1 MVIRRTIGH
10 TKDEFFLQRKRAT
23 KNEIMSLL
31 EGAGFSRSN
40 PYFIVQQG
48 KVNALCVM
56 SDIDRLNLLKEV
68 AGTTVYDEK
77 KSESLQK
84 MEENRVHIEKI
95 DENLL
100 YMENK
105 LDELR
110 GEKEE
115 LVQYQALDRERRAVE
130 YTLYDKEL
138 RRAREILDDI
148 EHSRLEEVNYKST
161 LYEKVRTLDDDIH
174 NVEDVLTSKSKSL
187 KRNRNVIAE
196 LEEVSVFIYNHLL
209 LLLNLTFLLMHF
221 FDLL

>member
-1 MVIRRTIGH
+1 MEIVFDNSDNRFSLESDEVVIRRTIGH

-56 SDIDRLNLLKEV
+56 SDLDRLNLLKEV

-77 KSESLQK
+77 KAESLQK
-84 MEENRVHIEKI
+84 MDENRKNIETI

-138 RRAREILDDI
+138 RRAREMLDEI
-148 EHSRLEEVNYKST
+148 ERSRLDGVDARSA
-161 LYEKVRTLDDDIH
+161 LYEKARRLDDDIH
-174 NVEDVLTSKSKSL
+174 NAEIEVSTKIKSL
-187 KRNRNVIAE
+187 KRHRSEITE
-196 LEEVSVFIYNHLL
+196 LEEVCSITL
-209 LLLNLTFLLMHF
+209 
-221 FDLL
+221 

>member
-1 MVIRRTIGH
+1 VEIVFDNSDNRFSLESDEVVIRRTIGH

-56 SDIDRLNLLKEV
+56 SDLDRLNLLKEV

-77 KSESLQK
+77 KAESLQK
-84 MEENRVHIEKI
+84 MDENRKNIETI

-138 RRAREILDDI
+138 RRAREMLDEI
-148 EHSRLEEVNYKST
+148 ERSRLDGVDARSA
-161 LYEKVRTLDDDIH
+161 LYEKARRLDDDIH
-174 NVEDVLTSKSKSL
+174 NAEIEVSTKIKSL
-187 KRNRNVIAE
+187 KRHRSEITE
-196 LEEVSVFIYNHLL
+196 LEEVCSITL
-209 LLLNLTFLLMHF
+209 
-221 FDLL
+221 

>member
-1 MVIRRTIGH
+1 VVIRRTIGH